1 MGGDTQET
9 QLVLEE
15 NPKWSVLLQVLR
27 EIEKE
32 DTDMNTGGPG
42 RILVI
47 VKDEATSTQLQKY
60 LHYGSGAFLQDMYE
74 SYAEEKE
81 FRKACFGPQIVGSA
95 RRAKPHKPKPKAKPK
110 PPAPKRRRRT
120 KKEQQPHEQTDALP
134 PALLNFLNR
143 KGTPDEI
150 ISNEPSAPYAVPAPV
165 PRVPAPAPA
174 PVPVPVQVL
183 SSVPAPSPAPA
194 LLPVTFSAAQSP
206 PTAPSPAAVVCP
218 PKSPSPAAAP
228 NPAPKWLPETETDFC
243 GDADSGFTRFY
254 GALPSPYVI
263 VHPVSTKRN
272 LLEEVRPKY
281 IVVYDP
287 DISIIRQIEMYKA
300 ENPGIPVRVYFMV
313 YEQSV
318 EQQKYIIAL
327 KREASAFESLI
338 NEKAS
343 MIVPVNQD
351 GKHDVPEEFAAQAAE
366 VAGEH
371 AGTRQG
377 KDAVAKPKTVLVD
390 LREFRCSLPSMLHL
404 RGMKVVPVHL
414 EIGDYILSPDMC
426 VERKSIS
433 DLFGSFNTGRLYS
446 QAEAMSRAYATP
458 VLLIEWAATATF
470 SLQNQDDL
478 TDAIQ
483 INSISSKLVL
493 LTLHFPNLRLL
504 WSRSPA
510 YSAEIIEMLKET
522 QCEPNLDTIKTSAGA
537 TMEGA
542 TLEAQ
547 VRPLS
552 PPADPLCRRC

>member
-1 MGGDTQET
+1 
-9 QLVLEE
+9 
-15 NPKWSVLLQVLR
+15 
-27 EIEKE
+27 
-32 DTDMNTGGPG
+32 
-42 RILVI
+42 
-47 VKDEATSTQLQKY
+47 
-60 LHYGSGAFLQDMYE
+60 
-74 SYAEEKE
+74 
-81 FRKACFGPQIVGSA
+81 
-95 RRAKPHKPKPKAKPK
+95 
-110 PPAPKRRRRT
+110 
-120 KKEQQPHEQTDALP
+120 
-134 PALLNFLNR
+134 
-143 KGTPDEI
+143 
-150 ISNEPSAPYAVPAPV
+150 
-165 PRVPAPAPA
+165 
-174 PVPVPVQVL
+174 
-183 SSVPAPSPAPA
+183 
-194 LLPVTFSAAQSP
+194 
-206 PTAPSPAAVVCP
+206 
-218 PKSPSPAAAP
+218 
-228 NPAPKWLPETETDFC
+228 
-243 GDADSGFTRFY
+243 
-254 GALPSPYVI
+254 
-263 VHPVSTKRN
+263 
-272 LLEEVRPKY
+272 
-281 IVVYDP
+281 
-287 DISIIRQIEMYKA
+287 
-300 ENPGIPVRVYFMV
+300 
-313 YEQSV
+313 
-318 EQQKYIIAL
+318 
-327 KREASAFESLI
+327 
-338 NEKAS
+338 

-547 VRPLS
+547 EMLS
-552 PPADPLCRRC
+552 LMPGVTSSNIYRVLDSGQSLQQLCDLSQAELGVLLQSTANAKALYEFLHATIRQ